1 MEALDRRAV
10 AGAVKRRA
18 HREDLVRRQ
27 PAVEDT
33 AIDDPAERV
42 EDGAMARLE
51 IDAIG
56 PKAGRR
62 NLVTA
67 VIETPAGSRNK
78 FVYDGDLG
86 FFRLHKILPMGSAF
100 PFDFGFIPGTLAEDG
115 DPLDLLVLGEEAT
128 FTGCAVTVRLLGVMQ
143 ALQTD
148 DRRTIRN
155 DRLIGTPEGEKIKP
169 AALSIDEVPGRVLD
183 QIEHFFIAYN
193 RYEGREFKIV
203 KRRGP
208 GAALKLLEQARR
220 KYMDA
225 QTKRQAGISARQG
238 LSS

>member
-1 MEALDRRAV
+1 
-10 AGAVKRRA
+10 
-18 HREDLVRRQ
+18 
-27 PAVEDT
+27 
-33 AIDDPAERV
+33 
-42 EDGAMARLE
+42 MARFE
-51 IDAIG
+51 IDAID
-56 PKAGRR
+56 PKDGRQ

-78 FVYDGDLG
+78 FVYDEDLG

-128 FTGCAVTVRLLGVMQ
+128 FTGCAVTVRLLGVIQ
-143 ALQTD
+143 ALQTEG
-148 DRRTIRN
+148 RKTIRN

-169 AALSIDEVPGRVLD
+169 AARSIDDVPGRVLD

-193 RYEGREFKIV
+193 RYEGRGFKIV

-208 GAALKLLEQARR
+208 GTALMLLEQARR
-220 KYMDA
+220 KHMEA
-225 QTKRQAGISARQG
+225 QTK
-238 LSS
+238 